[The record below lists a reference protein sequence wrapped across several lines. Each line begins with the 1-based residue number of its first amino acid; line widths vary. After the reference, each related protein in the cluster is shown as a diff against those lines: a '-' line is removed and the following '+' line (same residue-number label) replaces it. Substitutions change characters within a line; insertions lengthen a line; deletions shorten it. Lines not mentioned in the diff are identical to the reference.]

1 MTGRLRRLLAV
12 PAATGALAVG
22 LVLAAAAP
30 AGAAPSN
37 KNTET
42 IQATCDGTTITIAAV
57 RKDNETADLVSA
69 GPIVGG
75 GSVKVPSL
83 TVFEPG
89 TTNVIF
95 TATSNYGGPTNATCT
110 GTFSEG
116 GETFDFTVQA
126 HLVGV

>member
-1 MTGRLRRLLAV
+1 MGRLRRMLAV

-42 IQATCDGTTITIAAV
+42 IQATCDGTTITITGV

-89 TTNVIF
+89 TTNAIF

>member
-1 MTGRLRRLLAV
+1 MGRLRRMLAV

-22 LVLAAAAP
+22 LVLAGAAP
-30 AGAAPSN
+30 AGAAASN

-42 IQATCDGTTITIAAV
+42 IQATCDGTAITITAV
-57 RKDNETADLVSA
+57 RKDNEIADLVSA

-83 TVFEPG
+83 TVYEPG
-89 TTNVIF
+89 TTNVVF
-95 TATSNYGGPTNATCT
+95 TAESNYGGPTNATCT
-110 GTFSEG
+110 GTFTEG
-116 GETFDFTVQA
+116 GETFDFVVQA

>member
-1 MTGRLRRLLAV
+1 MGRLRRMLAV

-42 IQATCDGTTITIAAV
+42 IQATCDGTTITITGV

-83 TVFEPG
+83 TVYEPG
-89 TTNVIF
+89 TTNVVL
-95 TATSNYGGPTNATCT
+95 TAESNYGGPTNATCT
-110 GTFSEG
+110 GTFTQG
-116 GETFDFTVQA
+116 GETFDFVLQA